1 MLKLTFRDTAGT
13 VDTLVLRASDG
24 SVTMFRLVDA
34 GFESTATG
42 QRVGA
47 GKVTVGGDGWR
58 WVGHRST
65 GVGIGLEL
73 DAHTACG
80 TRLRGPVGQL
90 LLVGLGDGARGA
102 ARAAHNQTPSAAS
115 LEYYTDAKIGV
126 GHVCFAYPGHPPR
139 PPLFRL
145 GRTQL
150 YYKTD
155 LYTWR
160 E

>member
-1 MLKLTFRDTAGT
+1 MLR
-13 VDTLVLRASDG
+13 R
-24 SVTMFRLVDA
+24 VDA

-42 QRVGA
+42 QRVGD

-80 TRLRGPVGQL
+80 TRVRGAVGQL

-126 GHVCFAYPGHPPR
+126 GHVCFAYPGHPPA
-139 PPLFRL
+139 PPCFGWD
-145 GRTQL
+145 GRNSIIRRTCTVDPPIDFVDWPIINK
-150 YYKTD
+150 YV
-155 LYTWR
+155 
-160 E
+160 

>member
-1 MLKLTFRDTAGT
+1 
-13 VDTLVLRASDG
+13 
-24 SVTMFRLVDA
+24 MFHRVGDA

-42 QRVGA
+42 QRVGD

-80 TRLRGPVGQL
+80 TRVRGAVGQL

-126 GHVCFAYPGHPPR
+126 GHMCVSHIPDTPLPP
-139 PPLFRL
+139 
-145 GRTQL
+145 
-150 YYKTD
+150 
-155 LYTWR
+155 
-160 E
+160 